1 MAKRRPKIRA
11 HKISKK
17 SVKSYSYTLPNPG
30 VRAIAA
36 INGRGSFRRRGI
48 SARRQ
53 MSGLKSPE
61 ERRENAR
68 RLLAN
73 LTRSTG
79 NRSKMKRRILRNV
92 RRMRQ
97 NAWKESKSAKVVRFV
112 APRHRSAAVASWK
125 RRKGTK
131 KAKKVSAKRKKTSA
145 KKVSVKRKLKPNRRT
160 RRRVARKAPVKRRK
174 ARKTAKRRVVSR
186 KRKSVKATTKR
197 RKSTRRKSTRR
208 KTARKSRRVA
218 MTPNRRHYRRNGKP
232 NRRYK
237 SGAYSRRMFTNRRKS
252 GRKSFR
258 ALRNGAM
265 EWLKLGALIAAG
277 LAAHKLTS
285 GLIKN
290 LLMSN
295 DVAVADTAKTQ
306 AAESGA
312 AATSGILPS
321 SMAPYGGVISSLLAA
336 AAGIYLVNRFVKDS
350 QTKNL
355 LSGGMAASAVH
366 GVAISLLKRSPST
379 AKYANSISGL
389 GSDGAAARLSAM
401 YGVGSS
407 ILPMYQPVGEYFSSG
422 VGEYFSS
429 GVGALG
435 AAPYEAAAGMGE
447 YFASGVGAY
456 ESNPDAYQAAAGYGA
471 VETRNTNHI
480 DPGSDL
486 DAQLTIAEA
495 AAGIGNYPMQAAAGL
510 GNPSIHTIG
519 TSQTWIPGETNP
531 GIWAGVRPVDEPQ
544 SFSAQVPAGILE
556 SGGGQGVFG

>member
-1 MAKRRPKIRA
+1 
-11 HKISKK
+11 
-17 SVKSYSYTLPNPG
+17 
-30 VRAIAA
+30 
-36 INGRGSFRRRGI
+36 
-48 SARRQ
+48 
-53 MSGLKSPE
+53 
-61 ERRENAR
+61 
-68 RLLAN
+68 
-73 LTRSTG
+73 
-79 NRSKMKRRILRNV
+79 MKRRILRNV